1 MHGPETR
8 LRRANAYSRVTA
20 FAIVAAQIVTG
31 CVLSAWL
38 LMTDEGGAAY
48 SVLLGTLVGAL
59 PGFCLAAR
67 IFNLDVDMDPER
79 RLRAIYVAEAVK
91 MTFAAALFV
100 VVILALEVSVPYVL
114 VGYLVTVLVNWFA
127 LLMPV
132 RGPGR

>member
-1 MHGPETR
+1 MPQQSAR
-8 LRRANAYSRVTA
+8 LRRAHAYSRVAA

-31 CVLSAWL
+31 AALAAWL
-38 LMTDEGGAAY
+38 LGTGEGEKAY

-59 PGFCLAAR
+59 PGFYLAAR
-67 IFNLDVDMDPER
+67 IFNLDVAMDPEH

-91 MTFAAALFV
+91 MSFAVSLFV
-100 VVILALEVSVPYVL
+100 TVILTLEVSVPYVL
-114 VGYLVTVLVNWFA
+114 VGYLATVLVNWFA